1 MRQAFDLY
9 ACVRPARTF
18 PGVPHPL
25 RTERAIDLVVVRENS
40 EGEYVDN
47 GGVVASGTPDEVAVQ
62 SAVHTRRGVERILRF
77 SFELAHTRRRRLT
90 MITKSNAQRFA
101 YVLWDRVFSEL
112 MPEYPGVA
120 TEKLHID
127 AATLELVRRP
137 HTFDVV
143 VGSNLFG
150 DILSDLT
157 GGITGSLGLNPSAN
171 LDPTRRSPSLFEP
184 VHGSAPDIAGRGVA
198 NPTGAILSAAMMLEW
213 LGEPAAAAALR
224 AAVERALAAGA
235 LTPDLGG
242 TLTTTAMTTK
252 DRGAPLVVNAT
263 PLVWRTALPLLAGA
277 AIALTPAPAG
287 LAGYAWHY
295 FAAFVVVIL
304 LLITEP
310 LPAAA
315 IGLIGVTAVASTET
329 ALQSRPTGRSRLPC
343 PGRDPE
349 MDARRIRQRHGVADL
364 RGLHRRDG
372 LREDAARPPNC
383 AVPRQATGQTNAR
396 PRLRNR
402 ALRPRAGRVHTV
414 EHRAQRGDDL
424 PDHPQHPG
432 TVRIAPGRRATAD
445 WRLSHVGGIRH
456 DLRHELHVRHRARAE
471 PPGARDGEDPHR
483 HRHHVDRLAGGVSA
497 RGPGAPAPAAVRRLQ
512 AVSTRDCGERRSA
525 AMGGARATADGASSR
540 DAKRRWRH

>member
-1 MRQAFDLY
+1 MANIYRIALYPGDGIGPEVVESTCTVLDAAAQLHGGFHLEYQRFDWGMAYYDRHGQVAPDDFLVTLRGFDAVFLGAVGWPARLPDHVTLAPLIRMRQAFDLY

-47 GGVVASGTPDEVAVQ
+47 GGVVAHGTPDEIAVQ

-77 SFELAHTRRRRLT
+77 SFELARTRRRRLT

-112 MPEYPGVA
+112 TPEYPDIA

-198 NPTGAILSAAMMLEW
+198 NPTGAVLSAAMMLDW
-213 LGEPAAAAALR
+213 LGEPSAAATLR

-242 TLTTTAMTTK
+242 TLTTTAMTT
-252 DRGAPLVVNAT
+252 
-263 PLVWRTALPLLAGA
+263 
-277 AIALTPAPAG
+277 
-287 LAGYAWHY
+287 
-295 FAAFVVVIL
+295 
-304 LLITEP
+304 
-310 LPAAA
+310 
-315 IGLIGVTAVASTET
+315 
-329 ALQSRPTGRSRLPC
+329 
-343 PGRDPE
+343 
-349 MDARRIRQRHGVADL
+349 RI
-364 RGLHRRDG
+364 
-372 LREDAARPPNC
+372 
-383 AVPRQATGQTNAR
+383 
-396 PRLRNR
+396 
-402 ALRPRAGRVHTV
+402 V
-414 EHRAQRGDDL
+414 EH
-424 PDHPQHPG
+424 
-432 TVRIAPGRRATAD
+432 
-445 WRLSHVGGIRH
+445 LS
-456 DLRHELHVRHRARAE
+456 
-471 PPGARDGEDPHR
+471 
-483 HRHHVDRLAGGVSA
+483 S
-497 RGPGAPAPAAVRRLQ
+497 
-512 AVSTRDCGERRSA
+512 
-525 AMGGARATADGASSR
+525 
-540 DAKRRWRH
+540 